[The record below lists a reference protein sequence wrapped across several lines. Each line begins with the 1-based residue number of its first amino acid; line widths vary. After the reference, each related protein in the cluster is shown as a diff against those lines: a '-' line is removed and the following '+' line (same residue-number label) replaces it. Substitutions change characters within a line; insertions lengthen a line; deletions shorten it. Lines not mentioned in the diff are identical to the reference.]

1 MMMIQKSS
9 NNSKEYI
16 LVQFLVD
23 YQKILGFYATQP
35 SFKDEWSIHE
45 DGGMGDTYTLKM
57 TKIAILCYK
66 TSI

>member
-1 MMMIQKSS
+1 MMIQKSS

-45 DGGMGDTYTLKM
+45 DGGMGD
-57 TKIAILCYK
+57 IP
-66 TSI
+66 